1 MAKTLSYI
9 LFVLTIALNASV
21 YPAQWYPKPFRERRL
36 GWGQHPTLLRTD
48 AYVKPFPRPQFH
60 AYIPSSAAQSIPEVS
75 SPQSTPEVAT
85 PPPVAVNVNMQLD
98 GSGGQQTIVDHGD
111 TFLTIS
117 LEIGK
122 QQIHA
127 IPDSGSFELYIVD
140 GDDCDL
146 QLCRPAYKPD
156 SSSNHF
162 TPQKPLKKDIYFGSG
177 TCGVE
182 LSFDS
187 VRVHNEHN
195 SPAQSSATKSST
207 DPLVPLWRIVE
218 MDENL
223 AAVWGDG
230 QGFQG
235 IVGLGFKGNSHK
247 DSRETLLEEQVMVEA
262 REKTPQGVDLTKP
275 GFASKALFGDI
286 FAICLPRGEDAKPVE
301 VLAEGARQDD
311 GRLWWGKNF
320 VPNLNWVDSPV
331 IGTRHWTI
339 AIESSFLQQDA
350 SKHDSEVLHTIC
362 GGPGHTESPCAALVD
377 SGTSLIAMSEVK
389 IRKLLATTI
398 IGSLNPDC
406 SNVDEMPDLVF
417 NLGRNQKIVLTP
429 DTYVM
434 KIRATDIAPML
445 NQDPAGRVV
454 LENGKKVLNIQPP
467 PKTLVSLKSSHRAD
481 SITYCTHAFME
492 TPMETVMVQGKEHEL
507 IILGIP
513 VFREYSVKFDRN
525 KEVLG
530 FAEHPFG
537 TTCHDLVRSDGKPV
551 TTSSSFAST
560 GDVKRHLKIRSLG
573 SLRDLVFPDEFA
585 SI

>member
-1 MAKTLSYI
+1 MPRSTLII
-9 LFVLTIALNASV
+9 LVVISSVFVISAANPV
-21 YPAQWYPKPFRERRL
+21 WYPKPFHERRL
-36 GWGQHPTLLRTD
+36 RASQKLIQVDPTFYT
-48 AYVKPFPRPQFH
+48 KPFPRTRLNEEQTPLKQSPPANVAIVPQTT
-60 AYIPSSAAQSIPEVS
+60 SSKLAS
-75 SPQSTPEVAT
+75 
-85 PPPVAVNVNMQLD
+85 
-98 GSGGQQTIVDHGD
+98 SGGEQTIIDHGD

-117 LEIGK
+117 LEIGS

-146 QLCRPAYKPD
+146 QLCRPAYKPE

-187 VRVHNEHN
+187 VRVHNEQGEHPGPTSN
-195 SPAQSSATKSST
+195 S
-207 DPLVPLWRIVE
+207 LVPLWRIVE

-230 QGFQG
+230 HGFQG

-247 DSRETLLEEQVMVEA
+247 ESRDILLEEQVMVEA
-262 REKTPQGVDLTKP
+262 RDKAPQGVDLTKP
-275 GFASKALFGDI
+275 GFASKALFGDV
-286 FAICLPRGEDAKPVE
+286 FAICLPRGEDAKPVD
-301 VLAEGARQDD
+301 VFAQGARQDD
-311 GRLWWGKNF
+311 GRLWWGKDF
-320 VPNLNWVDSPV
+320 VPNLNWVNSPV

-350 SKHDSEVLHTIC
+350 TKSDSEIIHTIC
-362 GGPGHTESPCAALVD
+362 GGPGNEAKCAALVD

-417 NLGRNQKIVLTP
+417 NIGRGQKVVLTP

-434 KIRATDIAPML
+434 KIRATDIPMMHE
-445 NQDPAGRVV
+445 DSSGRVV
-454 LENGKKVLNIQPP
+454 LEKGKVLNIQPP
-467 PKTLVSLKSSHRAD
+467 PKNLISLKARRGD

-492 TPMETVMVQGKEHEL
+492 TPMETALVQGTEHEL

-525 KEVLG
+525 NEVLA
-530 FAEHPFG
+530 FAQHPFG
-537 TTCHDLVRSDGKPV
+537 TTCHDIVRSDGKPI
-551 TTSSSFAST
+551 SSFAQ
-560 GDVKRHLKIRSLG
+560 KARHHNVRSLG
-573 SLRDLVFPDEFA
+573 SLRNLVFPDEFT
-585 SI
+585 SL